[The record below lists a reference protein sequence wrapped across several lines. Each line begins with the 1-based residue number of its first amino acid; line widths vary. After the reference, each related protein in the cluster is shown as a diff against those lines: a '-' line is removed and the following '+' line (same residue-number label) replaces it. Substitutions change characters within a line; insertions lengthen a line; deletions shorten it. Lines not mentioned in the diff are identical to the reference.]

1 MKPSESSPDALDMQ
15 LRAAEQARG
24 LCNMKRIALGALL
37 CAVALL
43 ALSEYFGRV
52 GIWGWVAAF
61 AEAATVGA
69 LADWFAVVALF
80 RHPMGIPIP
89 HTAIIPRNQQR
100 IANNLAQFVRDKF
113 LDKAVLLPR
122 IQSLNPAHRI
132 GEYLSAPERVRHLAT
147 QLQQWAAQSVAA
159 LDSPALERD
168 LLAIVKRQLHDWNA
182 APTAVQLVNMLTQ
195 GGHHERVL
203 QTALIKVSDWVGSP
217 QIRLLIA
224 DKMIEM
230 ARREY
235 PKMTWFVDKLDYT
248 EDIADRLADRLAQAL
263 IDEVQVVLRDP
274 DHPVRQHYVDE
285 VVRLMERL
293 EHDPD
298 MQQRVQQ
305 LKTELLR
312 HPALQGYASQLWQR
326 LRDWLRQDL
335 SSSES
340 VIAAQFERYAAQL
353 GQKLRDDPVWQEAA
367 NQQLEIAV
375 EHLTEQLR
383 QIAPEHIRATVQGW
397 DTRYMVQEIERSV
410 GKDLQYIRLNGTL
423 IGGLA
428 GLVLY
433 ALFNGGLMTAILA
446 ALS

>member
-1 MKPSESSPDALDMQ
+1 MKPSDSSPEVLDVQ

-24 LCNMKRIALGALL
+24 LRNMKRIALGALL
-37 CAVALL
+37 LSVALL
-43 ALSEYFGRV
+43 ALSVHFGRT
-52 GIWGWVAAF
+52 GIWVWVAAF

-69 LADWFAVVALF
+69 LADWFAVTALF

-122 IQSLNPAHRI
+122 IQSLNPARRI
-132 GEYLSAPERVRHLAT
+132 GEYLSTPERVCYLAT

-168 LLAIVKRQLHDWNA
+168 LLAIIKRQLHDWNA

-230 ARREY
+230 VRREY

-274 DHPVRQHYVDE
+274 GHPVRQHYAEE
-285 VVRLMERL
+285 VLRLMERL

-298 MQQRVQQ
+298 MQQRVQK
-305 LKTELLR
+305 LKTELLL

-335 SSSES
+335 SGSDS

-353 GQKLRDDPVWQEAA
+353 GQKLRDDPVWQDAA

-410 GKDLQYIRLNGTL
+410 GKDLQFIRLNGTL

-428 GLVLY
+428 GLVLH
-433 ALFNGGLMTAILA
+433 ALFSGSLMTVITA
-446 ALS
+446 AVR

>member
-1 MKPSESSPDALDMQ
+1 M
-15 LRAAEQARG
+15 R
-24 LCNMKRIALGALL
+24 
-37 CAVALL
+37 
-43 ALSEYFGRV
+43 Y
-52 GIWGWVAAF
+52 
-61 AEAATVGA
+61 
-69 LADWFAVVALF
+69 
-80 RHPMGIPIP
+80 
-89 HTAIIPRNQQR
+89 
-100 IANNLAQFVRDKF
+100 
-113 LDKAVLLPR
+113 
-122 IQSLNPAHRI
+122 
-132 GEYLSAPERVRHLAT
+132 LAT

-168 LLAIVKRQLHDWNA
+168 LLAIIKRQLHDWNA

-274 DHPVRQHYVDE
+274 GHPVRQHYAEE
-285 VVRLMERL
+285 VLRLMERL

-298 MQQRVQQ
+298 MQQRVQK
-305 LKTELLR
+305 LKTELLL

-335 SSSES
+335 SGSDS

-353 GQKLRDDPVWQEAA
+353 GQKLRDDPVWQDAA

-410 GKDLQYIRLNGTL
+410 GKDLQFIRLNGTL

-428 GLVLY
+428 GLVLH
-433 ALFNGGLMTAILA
+433 ALFSGSLMTMITA
-446 ALS
+446 AVR